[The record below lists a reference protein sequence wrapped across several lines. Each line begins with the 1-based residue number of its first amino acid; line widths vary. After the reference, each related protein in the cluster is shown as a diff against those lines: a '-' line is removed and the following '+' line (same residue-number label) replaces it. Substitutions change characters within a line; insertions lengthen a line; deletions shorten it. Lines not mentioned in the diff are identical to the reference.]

1 MSAQPLDYSV
11 PPPSPPPL
19 FCASPVASPAREA
32 SADSAHSPT
41 TSLDDLLSSTST
53 AEVSNLIE
61 AELFSKAAQ
70 KVTGNT
76 NDLLSEADVQQL
88 FDSQVEAA
96 LTQNLPAT
104 AKIRMEQIE
113 QEIRYCEQAE
123 KSGVKVRSS

>member
-11 PPPSPPPL
+11 PPLSPPPL
-19 FCASPVASPAREA
+19 VCASPVASPAREA

-41 TSLDDLLSSTST
+41 SLDELLSSTST

-70 KVTGNT
+70 KVTGNI

-88 FDSQVEAA
+88 FDSQVETA
-96 LTQNLPAT
+96 LTQNLPAA